1 MPSKQKQK
9 QQQKKGGGL
18 GAALFKATK
27 VNDADIRSN
36 GTQAVRVRGAVEVVD
51 RKAAASMPVFTAE
64 DLGMDVGKRAPTN
77 QGMKTVLTKEATMDV
92 DSRIR
97 DAATAIGSESSD
109 VLRVQESISFESYK
123 IDARHWMPK
132 RPFWDYRE
140 SSGRLHHREAKM
152 FQNWRHEVQDAA
164 TARGG
169 YALVFEQNL
178 QVWRQLWRVLERSDV
193 CVLIVDVRHPLFHLP
208 PALYAQVRWTYQK
221 PLIVVLNK
229 LDTISPE
236 HAKGWAKA
244 IKMGLPGVFDVVG
257 FSQEPLPAENFHP
270 LAFGKDALVAAC
282 HRAVEA
288 DRALEKKQR
297 AKERA
302 LELTPGCKV
311 SLHGLQNMTE
321 LNGEKG
327 IVVEFIQET
336 ERWRVKLSDGECKD
350 VKGKNIKKEEDA
362 PESKDAD
369 AIANDNDN
377 RILLGFVGQPNVG
390 KSSVINTIYGEK
402 VVSAKATP
410 GHTKILQTLVLDDR
424 TSLCDC
430 PGLVFPRLD
439 APREVQ
445 IIGAMVPIAQVR
457 EPFSAVRWLAEH
469 TLSPLTEQLKLKP
482 WTLDEIQKSVGS
494 KNMEEILHIDP
505 KDPRFAA
512 ADSGSSELPWS
523 PMSICARYAALRGFV
538 RGQQPDCN
546 LAGIR
551 ILERALE
558 GKIPYGVPAP
568 QAERRQEEEL
578 DPFDE
583 EYDDG
588 EVSDGSYESPDEE
601 EEAAKKEPSFLGGGL
616 NFEDHLWKPKTFSK
630 TAMKK
635 EKKREAL
642 AVLAGERE
650 APKDTDPVVNGVS
663 GYGVRAPN
671 AADREVYEE

>member
-9 QQQKKGGGL
+9 QLQKKGGGL

-27 VNDADIRSN
+27 ANDGDIRAC
-36 GTQAVRVRGAVEVVD
+36 GTQPVRARGAVEVVD
-51 RKAAASMPVFTAE
+51 RKTAASMPVFTAE

-92 DSRIR
+92 DCRIR
-97 DAATAIGSESSD
+97 DAATALGSESSD
-109 VLRVQESISFESYK
+109 ILRNEECISFESYNL
-123 IDARHWMPK
+123 DARHWMPK

-152 FQNWRHEVQDAA
+152 FQTWRNEIQEAA
-164 TARGG
+164 SKRGG

-221 PLIVVLNK
+221 PLVVVLNK
-229 LDTISPE
+229 LDTVSPD
-236 HAKGWAKA
+236 HAIGWAKA

-257 FSQEPLPAENFHP
+257 FSQEPVPADSFHP
-270 LAFGKDALVAAC
+270 LAFGKEALVNAC
-282 HRAVEA
+282 HRAVEE
-288 DRALEKKQR
+288 DRATEKKRR
-297 AKERA
+297 AQERA
-302 LELTPGCKV
+302 LELRPGCRV
-311 SLHGLQNMTE
+311 SLHDLQNMTE
-321 LNGEKG
+321 LNGQKG
-327 IVVEFIQET
+327 VVVEFMQDT
-336 ERWRVKLSDGECKD
+336 ERWRVQLQDGQCKD
-350 VKGKNIKKEEDA
+350 VKGKNIKKEEDT
-362 PESKDAD
+362 PENEDHDGAEDDDKE
-369 AIANDNDN
+369 

-469 TLSPLTEQLKLKP
+469 SLSPLPGQLKLKP
-482 WTLDEIQKSVGS
+482 WTLEEIQESVGPKDS
-494 KNMEEILHIDP
+494 QEILLIDP

-512 ADSGSSELPWS
+512 AEAGNGELPWS
-523 PMSICARYAALRGFV
+523 PMSICARYASLRGFV
-538 RGQQPDCN
+538 RGLQPDYN

-558 GKIPYGVPAP
+558 GKIPYGVPPP
-568 QAERRQEEEL
+568 QPERRQEEEL
-578 DPFDE
+578 DPFEDG
-583 EYDDG
+583 YSDG

-601 EEAAKKEPSFLGGGL
+601 EQAAMKEPSFLGGGL
-616 NFEDHLWKPKTFSK
+616 TFEDHLWKPKTFSK
-630 TAMKK
+630 TALKK
-635 EKKREAL
+635 QKKQEAL
-642 AVLAGERE
+642 AILAGERDT
-650 APKDTDPVVNGVS
+650 PKDTDPV
-663 GYGVRAPN
+663 GVREPKK
-671 AADREVYEE
+671 ADRQLNEDEILLDL